1 MLGLDLLNSTPDISE
16 DNKQKILARNAARA
30 DKNWPESDK
39 LRDELIKD
47 GIILRDT
54 PKKTFW
60 EYKTN

>member
-60 EYKTN
+60 EYKAN